1 MKYDYINHDH
11 QQTVYTRKE
20 FHECLASKSD
30 VSAIKKK
37 TYPLP
42 GINYEY
48 FISNEDAHVK
58 KYRCVNVKPDPI

>member
-37 TYPLP
+37 LIRYQVL
-42 GINYEY
+42 IMNILYQM
-48 FISNEDAHVK
+48 K
-58 KYRCVNVKPDPI
+58 MLM